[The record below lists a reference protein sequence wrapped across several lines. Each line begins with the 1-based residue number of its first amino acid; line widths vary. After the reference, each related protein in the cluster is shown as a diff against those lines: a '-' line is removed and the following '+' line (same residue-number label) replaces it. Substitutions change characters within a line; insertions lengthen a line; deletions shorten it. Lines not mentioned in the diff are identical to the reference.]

1 MFTLNVIGG
10 ARTDSIAG
18 INTSVKYTPRDGD
31 VIATENAVF
40 VRVHLTATY
49 GLHTTYPAG
58 LCCLC
63 GLIARFEEPPNN
75 GIHRLYS
82 ILHAMNVNFRT
93 YELAFIYFRLN
104 GSDLIRQALVIGSFF
119 FSLISSVHRP
129 WGKRII

>member
-63 GLIARFEEPPNN
+63 GLIARFEEPRITAYT
-75 GIHRLYS
+75 GCTQYFTQRTS
-82 ILHAMNVNFRT
+82 ISEPTSL
-93 YELAFIYFRLN
+93 LLFIF
-104 GSDLIRQALVIGSFF
+104 D
-119 FSLISSVHRP
+119 
-129 WGKRII
+129 